1 LVDERWTSALAPGR
15 DPVDA
20 EAAAILLQ
28 AVLDTLSS
36 HAPIHSN

>member
-1 LVDERWTSALAPGR
+1 
-15 DPVDA
+15 VDA